1 RQQLQQGAGPVVTD
15 TVRRP
20 RRKAE
25 AVRFVVVLDGAVT
38 HRPVGVIELGVEP
51 VGGISRDRDGA
62 RVAVIGLAAELS
74 VALEADEREQAVLP
88 CPTGPPRV
96 ETAGMASDGG
106 RRVRCGSSTEHLAAR

>member
-1 RQQLQQGAGPVVTD
+1 
-15 TVRRP
+15 
-20 RRKAE
+20 
-25 AVRFVVVLDGAVT
+25 VVLDGAVT

-51 VGGISRDRDGA
+51 VGGISRDLDGA

-74 VALEADEREQAVLP
+74 VALEADERGQAVLP

-106 RRVRCGSSTEHLAAR
+106 RRVSCGSSTEHLAARQECTGIGFGAAPVVLRRQQHLATQ